1 MRKYWAAA
9 FAIHCSLLAQITILS
24 TPAPTGPDP
33 TNFGTLWPGG
43 LISLVCRGL
52 NVKKAL
58 IQPQKVPLRFEVAGI
73 RVRVG
78 LGQIKCGDFFVDNPN
93 SALNAPIIELA
104 DRGDYQQVTVQVP
117 WEYQRNPVVSRPN
130 GVTVVCD
137 GADQL
142 EVSQSGNIAVSQIN
156 GFQPSSFLFLDAD
169 GYVLSQHATDLSWV
183 TAANPAHP
191 GEVVLLHA
199 ANLGSVV
206 NPPST
211 GYPTPQLFS
220 TVIAQNRELAGP
232 IRLDFRDID
241 VSFALLTG
249 LNSVVQGKVIPLS
262 ITLEPGTVGRYI
274 VALRV
279 PSTLPPS
286 PSYLISYFWSFCPPG
301 PTCTVLNGRARTAGG
316 TNYPQKIYLTVP

>member
-1 MRKYWAAA
+1 MKTSRWVSLS
-9 FAIHCSLLAQITILS
+9 IQVPLLAQITILS

-43 LISLVCRGL
+43 LISLVCTGL
-52 NVKKAL
+52 KVKKPL
-58 IQPQKVPLRFEVAGI
+58 VQPRKLPLPLEVEGI
-73 RVRVG
+73 RVKVG
-78 LGQIKCGDFFVDNPN
+78 IGRLVCGDTVLDNPVPP
-93 SALNAPIIELA
+93 LDAPIIEVA
-104 DRGDYQQVTVQVP
+104 DHGDYQQVTVQVP
-117 WEYQRNPVVSRPN
+117 WEFKRYPIVKLN
-130 GVTVVCD
+130 GIDLTC
-137 GADQL
+137 GGTSQFQ
-142 EVSQSGNIAVSQIN
+142 VSQGGDLATSDAN
-156 GFQPSSFLFLDAD
+156 GFSPSSFIFVDPN
-169 GYVLSQHATDLSWV
+169 GYVLAQHAADLSWV
-183 TAANPAHP
+183 TGRNAAHP
-191 GEVVLLHA
+191 GEVILIHA

-206 NPPST
+206 NPPRT
-211 GYPTPQLFS
+211 GYPTPLILSTIIGENGQLAEP
-220 TVIAQNRELAGP
+220 IA
-232 IRLDFRDID
+232 LDVRDID

-249 LNSVVQGKVIPLS
+249 PNSVVQGKVIPLS